1 MDRTR
6 KGDDRD
12 VDYADDRRRDTYVA
26 LHEWHTRTGAPL
38 DWEQVIFP
46 DEVLTWASTD
56 PEVSRLLRHHYG
68 KAPTESQASGRV
80 LDHGEDRRS
89 HP

>member
-1 MDRTR
+1 MYRTR
-6 KGDDRD
+6 RGDDRD
-12 VDYADDRRRDTYVA
+12 VDYADDKRRDIYVA

-46 DEVLTWASTD
+46 DEVLTWASAD

-68 KAPTESQASGRV
+68 STPTQSQASGHV